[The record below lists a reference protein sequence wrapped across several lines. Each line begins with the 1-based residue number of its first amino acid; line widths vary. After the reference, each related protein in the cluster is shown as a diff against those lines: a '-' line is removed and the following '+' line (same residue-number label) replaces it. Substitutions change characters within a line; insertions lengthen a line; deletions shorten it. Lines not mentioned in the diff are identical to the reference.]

1 MPIPDINYNSLLL
14 REHQLY
20 SSLRQHAKIPLES
33 PRLGF
38 KPSHIYG
45 LGSFNYEL
53 IENEGQH
60 LNCSE
65 MHKLSQSLLVAFI
78 FMAVLGTT
86 ILLGVKIFKVGA
98 LKGYKRVQHQ
108 SQTVRSINSWVNEN
122 SNRFNLP
129 NEVVPSLSHTPST
142 VADSSPN
149 RSPALSPIMIPQVNQ
164 VRKHSDLYL
173 YDFAAQRV

>member
-20 SSLRQHAKIPLES
+20 NSLRQHAKIPLES

-65 MHKLSQSLLVAFI
+65 IRKLSQCLLVAFI
-78 FMAVLGTT
+78 FMAILGTT
-86 ILLGVKIFKVGA
+86 VLFGMRIFKVES
-98 LKGYKRVQHQ
+98 LKGYKRLQHQ
-108 SQTVRSINSWVNEN
+108 AQTVRTINSWVNEN
-122 SNRFNLP
+122 TNRFNLA
-129 NEVVPSLSHTPST
+129 NEVPPSLSNTPST

-149 RSPALSPIMIPQVNQ
+149 GSPALSPIMIPQVNQ